1 MFRIIKAG
9 AGIGLT
15 ENLNY
20 IKKAENGCYI
30 LCPEHDAS
38 GIVFKGVAYHLL
50 GRAAMDEL
58 ETVSLEQADAG
69 TEISKAKSA
78 VEDADALNVDQE
90 YRLTLLELGISEN

>member
-38 GIVFKGVAYHLL
+38 GIVFEGVAYHLL

>member
-38 GIVFKGVAYHLL
+38 GIVLRVWLTICW
-50 GRAAMDEL
+50 
-58 ETVSLEQADAG
+58 TVPLW
-69 TEISKAKSA
+69 TNWKP
-78 VEDADALNVDQE
+78 
-90 YRLTLLELGISEN
+90 

>member
-20 IKKAENGCYI
+20 IKKAKNGCYI

-38 GIVFKGVAYHLL
+38 GIFFEGLRYHLL
-50 GRAAMDEL
+50 ARASI
-58 ETVSLEQADAG
+58 V
-69 TEISKAKSA
+69 
-78 VEDADALNVDQE
+78 
-90 YRLTLLELGISEN
+90 

>member
-38 GIVFKGVAYHLL
+38 GIVFEGVAYHLL

-78 VEDADALNVDQE
+78 VEDVDALNVDQE